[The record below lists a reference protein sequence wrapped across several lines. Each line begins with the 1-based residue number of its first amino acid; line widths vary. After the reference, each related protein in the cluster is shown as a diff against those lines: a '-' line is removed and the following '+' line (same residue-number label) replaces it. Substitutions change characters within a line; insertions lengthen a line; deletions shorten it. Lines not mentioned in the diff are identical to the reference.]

1 MILVLA
7 VVLGILIA
15 LLRGGSLLRLAQ
27 VPFKHG
33 WLAFVAIGLQVAA
46 VYAQQIEGLAAGMF
60 IGSYLLLIGL
70 IVLNRRL
77 AGVPIIGLGLA
88 LNALVTAVNGGYM
101 PVTPEAVERAGL
113 GHLVSEVEAGT
124 RILGSKDMV
133 LSRADSYLWFLGDV
147 FVLKVPWPTVFSIG
161 DVLLAVGVVVFFQYA
176 MLAATPSKAADS
188 GASHIA
194 A

>member
-7 VVLGILIA
+7 VILAILIA
-15 LLRGGSLLRLAQ
+15 LLRGGSFSRLAQ

-33 WLAFVAIGLQVAA
+33 WLAFVAIGLQVVA
-46 VYAQQIEGLAAGMF
+46 VYVQQIEGLAAGMF
-60 IGSYLLLIGL
+60 VGSYVLLIGL

-88 LNALVTAVNGGYM
+88 LNTLVTAVNGGYM
-101 PVTPEAVERAGL
+101 PVTPEAVAGAGL

-147 FVLKVPWPTVFSIG
+147 FVLKGPWPTVFSIG
-161 DVLLAVGVVVFFQYA
+161 DVILALGVLIFFQSA
-176 MLAATPSKAADS
+176 MLANSPSTAADS